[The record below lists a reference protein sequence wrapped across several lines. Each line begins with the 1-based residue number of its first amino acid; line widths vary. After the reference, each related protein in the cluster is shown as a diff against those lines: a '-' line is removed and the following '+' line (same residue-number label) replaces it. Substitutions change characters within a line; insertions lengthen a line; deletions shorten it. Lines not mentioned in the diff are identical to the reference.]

1 MHKYVKMVNEHC
13 KRENKELEREF
24 AKRINVPG
32 KEVYSWNPYM
42 TVFGHNGKA
51 YAIAGRNIKRS
62 GLVVG
67 GVYDISET
75 TPEHEHALF
84 FGGSHH
90 HSADALEQGRLL
102 GPEECRK
109 IWSEAGF
116 GPEHVARLL
125 YDGGYG
131 LEPEQLKQALENA
144 GVGLSRSEMEAVL
157 KKAGIYTG
165 NMDEALKRMYG
176 G

>member
-1 MHKYVKMVNEHC
+1 MHEYVRKVNEHC

-24 AKRINVPG
+24 AKKVDVPG

-42 TVFGHNGKA
+42 TVFGHNGRA
-51 YAIAGRNIKRS
+51 YAIAGRNIKRR
-62 GLVVG
+62 GVLIG
-67 GVYDISET
+67 GIYDISEVK
-75 TPEHEHALF
+75 PEHKHALF

-90 HSADALEQGRLL
+90 HSADALEGGRLL

-109 IWSEAGF
+109 IWEEAGLK
-116 GPEHVARLL
+116 PEHVARLL

-131 LEPEQLKQALENA
+131 LEPMQLKRALENA
-144 GVGLSRSEMEAVL
+144 GMELSRSEMEKAL
-157 KKAGIYTG
+157 NNAGIYEG
-165 NMDEALKRMYG
+165 VLGEALKRMYG